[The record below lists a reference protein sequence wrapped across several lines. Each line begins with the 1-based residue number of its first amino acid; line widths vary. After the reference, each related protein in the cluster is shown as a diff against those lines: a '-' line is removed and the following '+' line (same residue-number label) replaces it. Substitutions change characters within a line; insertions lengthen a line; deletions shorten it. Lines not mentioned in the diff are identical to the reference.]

1 MIGTYLLIALVATC
15 FALWPNESAN
25 VLTSVSRKIQVDWLN
40 YRMQFMAGRIY
51 RKLSRDMKKHFDSE
65 MPPFRWVDRWDRN

>member
-15 FALWPNESAN
+15 FALWPTESAN
-25 VLTSVSRKIQVDWLN
+25 VLTSVSLKIQVYWLN
-40 YRMQFMAGRIY
+40 YRMKFMAWRIY

-65 MPPFRWVDRWDRN
+65 MPPFKWVDLWDRN